1 MPVCMCVCCVYMWLH
16 KFMHDIAAA
25 RRFAN
30 SFLVLPALILWL
42 AVAGN
47 ASGKWPGRAVQ
58 GEWGLGG
65 AAGHKI
71 CTSLSLQKKKKTFE
85 HQSAAK
91 KTQNMQRAVPSKK
104 RREMNFENVLILAP
118 AAGPATAAAF
128 CSCSRFSSP
137 PPC

>member
-1 MPVCMCVCCVYMWLH
+1 MCVPVCMCVCCVYMWLH

-42 AVAGN
+42 AVPGN
-47 ASGKWPGRAVQ
+47 ASGKWTGRAVQ

-71 CTSLSLQKKKKTFE
+71 CTSLSLQKKKK
-85 HQSAAK
+85 HLNIKVPQRK
-91 KTQNMQRAVPSKK
+91 HKT
-104 RREMNFENVLILAP
+104 
-118 AAGPATAAAF
+118 
-128 CSCSRFSSP
+128 CSELY
-137 PPC
+137 PCPLQKEERNEF